1 MANSFF
7 QKLKKGMGIELPTKQ
22 EEELEEIKLPEEELI
37 IEETPIAE
45 KKPTTKKKK
54 EKIDKEIKFKKKAPK
69 KKATKIVTK
78 EILKTESIEIEDLGG
93 QRDWMEAE
101 GQLAIDV
108 YQTEKELVI
117 ISAIA
122 GIKSEEIDIT
132 VEGDLVNIRGKREK
146 PFIEEEDYFTKECYW
161 GPFSREII
169 LPTEVDPE
177 RTKASMK
184 SGILTI
190 RIPKI
195 IKDQKTV
202 IRIKDSE

>member
-1 MANSFF
+1 MPNSFF
-7 QKLKKGMGIELPTKQ
+7 QKLKKGMGIELPTEQQ
-22 EEELEEIKLPEEELI
+22 EKLEEIRLPEEEVEKTPVV
-37 IEETPIAE
+37 IEKPTNKKTKVKIEKE
-45 KKPTTKKKK
+45 KKVKKKSS
-54 EKIDKEIKFKKKAPK
+54 KKKTP
-69 KKATKIVTK
+69 KIVTK
-78 EILKTESIEIEDLGG
+78 EVLKTESIEIEDLGG
-93 QRDWMEAE
+93 ERDWMEAE

-132 VEGDLVNIRGKREK
+132 VEGDLVTIRGKREK
-146 PFIEEEDYFTKECYW
+146 PFMEEEDYFTQECYW

-195 IKDQKTV
+195 IKDQRTV